1 MTKYSYELKVKM
13 KNKSPLMDYRNP
25 RIAIN
30 RYRYVAFLPEG
41 MLVVKLKLIN
51 GEKE

>member
-13 KNKSPLMDYRNP
+13 KKKFPLMDYRNP

-30 RYRYVAFLPEG
+30 RYMYVGFLRR
-41 MLVVKLKLIN
+41 VCW
-51 GEKE
+51 